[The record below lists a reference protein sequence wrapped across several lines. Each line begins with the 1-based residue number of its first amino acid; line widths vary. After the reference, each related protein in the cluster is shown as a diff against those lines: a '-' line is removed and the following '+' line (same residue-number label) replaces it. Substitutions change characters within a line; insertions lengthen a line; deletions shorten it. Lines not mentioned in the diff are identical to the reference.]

1 MENEKTRITSFRD
14 LFVYQSSY
22 KLMLLVFLKV
32 LPRLPICERND
43 LQNQL
48 RRSCKAIPRLIAEG
62 YAKRQQRAGFNKY
75 LEDAMAETNETI
87 VGLSQCVDV
96 YAMREVFMNEI
107 IDGYDKVVRQ
117 LYKLNLVW
125 RTFKRREPKNDINET
140 CIDTATDKLNKMYE

>member
-1 MENEKTRITSFRD
+1 MENAKIRITSFRD

-22 KLMLLVFLKV
+22 GLMLSVIFKV
-32 LPRLPICERND
+32 LPRLPVCERND

-87 VGLSQCVDV
+87 VGLTQCADI
-96 YAMREVFMNEI
+96 YAIRGAFMNEV

-117 LYKLNLVW
+117 LYKLNLSW
-125 RTFKRREPKNDINET
+125 RTFKRREPRNDVNET
-140 CIDTATDKLNKMYE
+140 CIDTLIK